1 MVLAG
6 NRLCIMEIILTS
18 QVMKMVKQAM
28 QSSVR
33 DVVLEWS
40 IPPEVKVSVIPEKV
54 PAVFSG
60 DKLIMYAIIKGA
72 VSLHQF

>member
-1 MVLAG
+1 ML
-6 NRLCIMEIILTS
+6 
-18 QVMKMVKQAM
+18 KQAM
-28 QSSVR
+28 QSSVQ

-72 VSLHQF
+72 VSILYLASSSRNFATF